1 MNELILHQNNI
12 LATRFLMS
20 DYEAVEVIYVA
31 FVIIIYFVL
40 SFPAKWNKTKLLL
53 NKIDDNNG
61 IGIYFGFYQPVRT
74 DFRLLQFF
82 VLHSDTVIGQIH
94 YLDGNRFVSIFSLL

>member
-1 MNELILHQNNI
+1 MNELILHYNNNI

-20 DYEAVEVIYVA
+20 DYEATEVIYVA

-53 NKIDDNNG
+53 NNIEDNNG
-61 IGIYFGFYQPVRT
+61 IGIYFGFGQSVRT
-74 DFRLLQFF
+74 SYRLLTSSYCIQT
-82 VLHSDTVIGQIH
+82 L
-94 YLDGNRFVSIFSLL
+94 